1 MQPTDDALEVMVGQL
16 LEVRNLTLAV
26 AESCTGGLIG
36 HRFTNVPGSSGYF
49 RGAVIAYAND
59 VKESL
64 LGVRSKTLAEHGA
77 VSEQTA
83 REMAAGV
90 REAVSADVGVSVTG
104 IAGPGGGT
112 GEKPVGLVFVALVA
126 EDVQRA
132 EKHLFR
138 GNRWTNKMHSA
149 DAVFRLLQS
158 YLEGLS

>member
-1 MQPTDDALEVMVGQL
+1 MQPTDDALEVVVGRL

-36 HRFTNVPGSSGYF
+36 HRITNVPGSSHYF
-49 RGAVIAYAND
+49 RGAVTAYAYD

-64 LGVRSKTLAEHGA
+64 LGVRSRTLAEHGA

-90 REAVSADVGVSVTG
+90 RDAVSADVGVSVTG

-112 GEKPVGLVFVALVA
+112 GEKPVGLVFVALAA
-126 EDVQRA
+126 EHVQQA
-132 EKHLFR
+132 ERHVFR
-138 GNRWTNKMHSA
+138 GDRWTNKMCSA
-149 DAVFRLLQS
+149 EAVFKLLQR
-158 YLEGLS
+158 YLEGIS